1 MRLAGE
7 RFEVFLQKRTA
18 NVPGFWEGV
27 WSAFD
32 LAAGGFFCNLPA
44 TDPWAALQQA
54 LRSDWEAVSQDFVQ
68 ALQKGGQG
76 RERLSQSLAV
86 NRKTA

>member
-7 RFEVFLQKRTA
+7 RVEAFLEKRTA

-44 TDPWAALQQA
+44 TDPCTALQQA
-54 LRSDWEAVSQDFVQ
+54 LRSDWEAVSQDFLQ

-76 RERLSQSLAV
+76 LESFSQSV
-86 NRKTA
+86 PMNRKTG